1 MNILQE
7 VFVNGNRYVMV
18 ISSGYYETNS
28 DALNLL
34 WQIRVLF
41 LFRNS
46 VRDKERFPG
55 KRFPCYFLPEKT
67 EVASKNPY
75 ERMKR

>member
-1 MNILQE
+1 MFCLI
-7 VFVNGNRYVMV
+7 M
-18 ISSGYYETNS
+18 
-28 DALNLL
+28 
-34 WQIRVLF
+34 
-41 LFRNS
+41 NS

-67 EVASKNPY
+67 EVTSKNPY